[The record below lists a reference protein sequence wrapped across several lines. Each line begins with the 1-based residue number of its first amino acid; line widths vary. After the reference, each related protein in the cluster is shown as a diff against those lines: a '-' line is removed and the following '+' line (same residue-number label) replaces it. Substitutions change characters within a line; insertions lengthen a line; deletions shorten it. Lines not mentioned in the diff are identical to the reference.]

1 MLILN
6 NAQTKKLEDT
16 AVEQGGIEHIKL
28 MENAGTAAFRFIN
41 ERLSVNNKSVA
52 VVCGRGNNGG
62 DGFALARKM
71 LDGGAKVR
79 IMLALGQPTTE
90 DAYRLLAESER
101 AGIKTISYVENDGDR
116 QDFAKTIEAAD
127 IIVDAIFGVGFHGTV
142 SEGLKNVIDMINNA
156 RGTVVSIDV
165 PSGVDSDSGEVA
177 GPCVR
182 ADYTVTFTT
191 MKPGHVI
198 YPAVDYCGHVHVA
211 LIGIDERMV
220 QEQEHHIATID
231 YQRVRSSFPL
241 RSNNTHKGV
250 FGRLLCICGS
260 VGMAGSATFAGKA
273 AVMSGVGMV
282 EMAVPRDIYPIV
294 AGNLVDPIYVLLGST
309 PAGTISA
316 DSLPLILEKMKSATA
331 VMIGS
336 GMGRGDDVRTV
347 VEEVI
352 RRCEVP
358 LIIDADGLN
367 AIKDDLGVLSEAK
380 APIVMTPHP
389 GEMARLVG
397 KTNDEVQSQR
407 LEVASSFAMTFGV
420 YLVLK
425 GANTV
430 CATPDGRVMI
440 NLTGNPGM
448 SKAGSGDVLSGL
460 IGSLLAQGMA
470 PEVAAAAAVHI
481 HGMAGDKAA
490 ESFSQH
496 SMTPNDI
503 IMEFSDIFADIEKI

>member
-1 MLILN
+1 M
-6 NAQTKKLEDT
+6 
-16 AVEQGGIEHIKL
+16 
-28 MENAGTAAFRFIN
+28 
-41 ERLSVNNKSVA
+41 
-52 VVCGRGNNGG
+52 
-62 DGFALARKM
+62 
-71 LDGGAKVR
+71 
-79 IMLALGQPTTE
+79 
-90 DAYRLLAESER
+90 
-101 AGIKTISYVENDGDR
+101 
-116 QDFAKTIEAAD
+116 
-127 IIVDAIFGVGFHGTV
+127 
-142 SEGLKNVIDMINNA
+142 
-156 RGTVVSIDV
+156 
-165 PSGVDSDSGEVA
+165 
-177 GPCVR
+177 
-182 ADYTVTFTT
+182 
-191 MKPGHVI
+191 
-198 YPAVDYCGHVHVA
+198 
-211 LIGIDERMV
+211 
-220 QEQEHHIATID
+220 
-231 YQRVRSSFPL
+231 RSSFPL